1 MYDGAGLIV
10 EALKNGATDSAS
22 LRDNLAAIREYDGV
36 TGKASFNENRD
47 VIKDEVVLKIENGQ
61 FVYVD

>member
-1 MYDGAGLIV
+1 M
-10 EALKNGATDSAS
+10 
-22 LRDNLAAIREYDGV
+22 